1 MPNPTSNL
9 ALPQILSAQAQK
21 HVTHND
27 ALRLLDGMVQIGVL
41 SRVLTAPPGSPAE
54 GDRYIV
60 ASGATGLWAGWDLN
74 VAFWTDGA
82 WLRLVPR
89 RGWVAWS
96 VADAGLYVWNGTAWT
111 PIGGGM
117 SDGDKG
123 DVVVSGGGS
132 VWTLDPAA
140 NAVVNRLGLG
150 GATPDATNRLSVN
163 APAALFNNAGTSFQM
178 VLNKAAA
185 ANDALL
191 VFQTGF
197 STRAIFGTGG
207 SDDFTLKVSPN
218 GSTFYDAVIADRS
231 SGRVHFPVGVA
242 LDPLAADPGSPS
254 DGWLWFNSTASQ
266 LRARLGGIT
275 RSLADE
281 DIPWLSPVAGDF
293 LLTTTGAGGAAP
305 GTLAGAAN
313 QFDLFPFSPRADV
326 TLDRLAINCTGAVAS
341 ALTKIAVYTSDANGR
356 PDQRLTE
363 TGDLDCSTT
372 GTKLATVSLTLRRG
386 TVYWIGV
393 RHNSNATLSAWA
405 ATATPDI
412 NGGAIATTARKVL
425 RRTLTYASAA
435 PASWAF
441 VSSEINA
448 GPATA
453 VWLRAA

>member
-41 SRVLTAPPGSPAE
+41 SRVLTAPPGSPTE

-111 PIGGGM
+111 PVGGGI

-123 DVVVSGGGS
+123 DIVVSGGGS

-140 NAVVNRLGLG
+140 NAVLNRLGLG

-218 GSTFYDAVIADRS
+218 GSTFYDAVIADRN
-231 SGRVHFPVGVA
+231 SGRVRFPVGVA
-242 LDPLAADPGSPS
+242 LDPLAADPGTPS
-254 DGWLWFNSTASQ
+254 DGWLWFNSTAGQ

-293 LLTTTGAGGAAP
+293 LLTTSGAGGAAT
-305 GTLAGAAN
+305 GTLAGVAN
-313 QFDLFPFSPRADV
+313 QFDLFPFSPRADAAV
-326 TLDRLAINCTGAVAS
+326 DRLGINCTGAVAS
-341 ALTKIAVYTSDANGR
+341 ALAKIAVYTSDANGR

-363 TGDLDCSTT
+363 TGDLDCSTI
-372 GTKLATVSLTLRRG
+372 GAKLATVSLTLRRG

-393 RHNSNATLSAWA
+393 RHSSTATLSAWA

-412 NGGAIATTARKVL
+412 NGGPIATTARKVL
-425 RRTLTYASAA
+425 RRTQTYASAA

>member
-27 ALRLLDGMVQIGVL
+27 ALLLLDGMVQIGVL
-41 SRVLTAPPGSPAE
+41 SRVLTTPPGSPTD

-60 ASGATGLWAGWDLN
+60 ASGATGLWTGWDLN

-89 RGWVAWS
+89 RGWLAWS

-111 PIGGGM
+111 PVGGGI

-140 NAVVNRLGLG
+140 NAVLNRLGLG
-150 GATPDATNRLSVN
+150 GATPDAANRLSVN

-218 GSTFYDAVIADRS
+218 GSTFYDAVIADRN
-231 SGRVHFPVGVA
+231 SGRVRFPVGVA
-242 LDPLAADPGSPS
+242 LDPLAADPGTPS
-254 DGWLWFNSTASQ
+254 DGWLWFNSASGQ
-266 LRARLGGIT
+266 MRARLGGIT

-305 GTLAGAAN
+305 GTLAGVAN

-341 ALTKIAVYTSDANGR
+341 ALAKITVYSSDANGR

-393 RHNSNATLSAWA
+393 RHNSTATLSAWA

-441 VSSEINA
+441 LSGEINA

>member
-9 ALPQILSAQAQK
+9 ALPNILAAQSQK

-27 ALRLLDGMVQIGVL
+27 ALRLLDGMVQIGVV
-41 SRVLTAPPGSPAE
+41 SRVVTTPPGSPVE

-60 ASGATGLWAGWDLN
+60 ASGATGVWAGWDLN

-96 VADAGLYVWNGTAWT
+96 VADSALYVWNGTAWT
-111 PIGGGM
+111 PVGGGI

-123 DVVVSGGGS
+123 DIVVSGGGS
-132 VWTLDPAA
+132 VWTLDAAA
-140 NAVVNRLGLG
+140 NAVLNRLGLG

-163 APAALFNNAGTSFQM
+163 SPAALFNNAGTSFQM
-178 VLNKAAA
+178 VLNKNAA

-191 VFQTGF
+191 VFQTAF

-207 SDDFTLKVSPN
+207 SDDFTVKVSPD
-218 GSTFYDAVIADRS
+218 GSTFYDAVIADRN
-231 SGRVHFPVGVA
+231 SGRVRFPVGIA
-242 LDPLAADPGSPS
+242 LASLAADPGSPS
-254 DGWLWFNSTASQ
+254 DGWLWFNSTAGQ
-266 LRARLGGIT
+266 IRTRLGGIT
-275 RSLADE
+275 LALADQ
-281 DIPWLSPVAGDF
+281 DLPWLGPVAGDF
-293 LLTTTGAGGAAP
+293 LLTTSGAGGAAT
-305 GTLAGAAN
+305 GTLAGVAN

-341 ALTKIAVYTSDANGR
+341 ALAKLAVYTSDASGR

-372 GTKLATVSLTLRRG
+372 STKLATVSLNLRRG

-393 RHNSNATLSAWA
+393 RHNSTATLSAWA

-425 RRTLTYASAA
+425 RRTLTYATAA
-435 PASWAF
+435 PASWGF
-441 VSSEINA
+441 ISSEINA
-448 GPATA
+448 GPSTA

>member
-41 SRVLTAPPGSPAE
+41 SRVLTAPPGSPTE

-111 PIGGGM
+111 PVGGGV

-123 DVVVSGGGS
+123 DIIVSGGGS
-132 VWTLDPAA
+132 VWVLDPAA
-140 NAVVNRLGLG
+140 NAVLNRLGLG

-218 GSTFYDAVIADRS
+218 GSTFFDAVIADRN
-231 SGRVHFPVGVA
+231 SGRVRFAVGVA
-242 LDPLAADPGSPS
+242 LDPLAADPGTPS
-254 DGWLWFNSTASQ
+254 DGWLWFNSTAGQ

-275 RSLADE
+275 LALADQ
-281 DIPWLSPVAGDF
+281 DVPWLGPVAGDF

-305 GTLAGAAN
+305 GTLAGVAN

-326 TLDRLAINCTGAVAS
+326 TLDRLGINVTAAVAS
-341 ALTKIAVYTSDANGR
+341 ALAKIAVYSSDANGR

-372 GTKLATVSLTLRRG
+372 GTKLATIALTLRRG

-393 RHNSNATLSAWA
+393 RHNSTATLSAWA

-412 NGGAIATTARKVL
+412 NGGTIATTARKVL

-435 PASWAF
+435 PTSWAF

>member
-41 SRVLTAPPGSPAE
+41 SRALTAPPGSPTD

-60 ASGATGLWAGWDLN
+60 ASGAVGLWAGWDLN

-111 PIGGGM
+111 PIGGGI

-123 DVVVSGGGS
+123 DIVVSGGGS

-150 GATPDATNRLSVN
+150 GAAPDATNRLSVN
-163 APAALFNNAGTSFQM
+163 SPAALFNNAGTSFQM

-218 GSTFYDAVIADRS
+218 GSTFFDAVIADRN
-231 SGRVHFPVGVA
+231 SGRVRFPVGVA
-242 LDPLAADPGSPS
+242 LDPLAADPGTPA
-254 DGWLWFNSTASQ
+254 DGWLWFNSASGQ
-266 LRARLGGIT
+266 MRARLGGIT

-305 GTLAGAAN
+305 GTLAGVAN

-341 ALTKIAVYTSDANGR
+341 ALAKIAVYRSDANGR

-363 TGDLDCSTT
+363 TGDLDCSTI
-372 GTKLATVSLTLRRG
+372 GAKLATVSLTLRRG

-393 RHNSNATLSAWA
+393 RHNSTATLSAWA

-425 RRTLTYASAA
+425 RRTLAYASAA
-435 PASWAF
+435 PTSWAF

>member
-27 ALRLLDGMVQIGVL
+27 ALRLLDGMVQIGVV
-41 SRVLTAPPGSPAE
+41 SRVLTAPPGSPTD

-60 ASGATGLWAGWDLN
+60 ASGATGVWAGWDLN

-89 RGWVAWS
+89 RGWLAWS
-96 VADAGLYVWNGTAWT
+96 VADAGLYVWNGTAWVAV
-111 PIGGGM
+111 GGGI

-140 NAVVNRLGLG
+140 NAVLNRLGLG
-150 GATPDATNRLSVN
+150 GATPDATNRLSIN

-218 GSTFYDAVIADRS
+218 GSTFFDAVIADRN
-231 SGRVHFPVGVA
+231 SGRVRFPVGVA
-242 LDPLAADPGSPS
+242 LDPLAADPGTPA
-254 DGWLWFNSTASQ
+254 DGWLWFNNAAGQ
-266 LRARLGGIT
+266 LRARIGGIT
-275 RSLADE
+275 RSLTDE

-293 LLTTTGAGGAAP
+293 LLTTSGAGGTAP
-305 GTLAGAAN
+305 GTLAGVAN

-326 TLDRLAINCTGAVAS
+326 TLDRLAINVTAAVAS
-341 ALTKIAVYTSDANGR
+341 ALAKIAVYTSDANGR

-363 TGDLDCSTT
+363 SGDLDCSTT
-372 GTKLATVSLTLRRG
+372 GAKLATVSLTLRRG

-393 RHNSNATLSAWA
+393 RHNSTATLSAWA

-412 NGGAIATTARKVL
+412 NGGGIVPTARKVL